1 LERKIGQQAMEIE
14 FLKKAL
20 RRFREHPLPVVA
32 NGNAVSISKFGK
44 RQKRGQRRTGS
55 ARQRD

>member
-32 NGNAVSISKFGK
+32 NGNAVSISKSGK
-44 RQKRGQRRTGS
+44 RQKRGQ
-55 ARQRD
+55 Q